1 MDCLMQYNAKGATAT
16 KSVHNSIKNGVGNC
30 SSAWV
35 DANNLTL
42 GDNQWTPLILNN
54 CRGTECKCMAK
65 SAVNHNVAWPSVV
78 CLGTKTKG

>member
-1 MDCLMQYNAKGATAT
+1 MQKEQQQQ
-16 KSVHNSIKNGVGNC
+16 KSVHNSIENGVGNC

-42 GDNQWTPLILNN
+42 GEKQWTPLILNN
-54 CRGTECKCMAK
+54 SQGTECKCMAK

-78 CLGTKTKG
+78 CQGTKTKG